1 VECVRII
8 RDLKKRDSTWAALN
22 DWTVDLLV
30 ECALASEPT
39 PLYPAAAMIKVMK
52 VRSCFL
58 IKGRCGHRILTEA
71 KFFQIFFAYEKNKE
85 THGR

>member
-58 IKGRCGHRILTEA
+58 IKGRCGLRILTGA
-71 KFFQIFFAYEKNKE
+71 KFFQIFFC
-85 THGR
+85 